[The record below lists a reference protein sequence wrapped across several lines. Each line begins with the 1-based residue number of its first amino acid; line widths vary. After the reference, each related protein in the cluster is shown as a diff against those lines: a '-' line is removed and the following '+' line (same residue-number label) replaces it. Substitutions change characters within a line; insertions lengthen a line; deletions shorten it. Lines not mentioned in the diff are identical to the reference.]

1 MQFVILIY
9 LIILEESMKTILF
22 MVNLKVNPA
31 SYNIDI
37 SWQSA
42 SLFIYIFLWRK
53 WTRLQASD

>member
-37 SWQSA
+37 S
-42 SLFIYIFLWRK
+42 
-53 WTRLQASD
+53 